1 MPILRLLVLELSI
14 LLLQLLILSDDLSLR
29 RLLLS
34 ELHLVLRFIL
44 HYLCLRHLITIA
56 LFLKVVLRELHRFF
70 DLVQLVPGL
79 HLVALIVR
87 DLLHQGLE

>member
-1 MPILRLLVLELSI
+1 MPILRLLVLELGI
-14 LLLQLLILSDDLSLR
+14 LLLQLFILSDDLSLR
-29 RLLLS
+29 RLLIF
-34 ELHLVLRFIL
+34 ELQLVLRVVL
-44 HYLCLRHLITIA
+44 HQLCLRLLIFIA
-56 LFLKVVLRELHRFF
+56 LFFKVILSELHRFF